1 MADALISP
9 AVGGTMLATAAGLVG
24 YSSRKLKKEMDD
36 FKIPLM
42 GVMGAFI
49 FAAQMINFTIPATG
63 SSGHIGG
70 GILLAVLLGPYA
82 AFLTITSVLVIQA
95 LFFADGGFLALGC
108 NVFNLGFFPC
118 MIIYPLVFRRM
129 MGGSFTRWR
138 LLISTTVAT
147 VLGLQ
152 LGAFCVVLETMASGI
167 SELPFGTF
175 VLMMQPIHLA
185 IGIVE
190 GLASAAVIMFIHS
203 MQPELVTGTAAPAGS
218 SSFRKTAVAI
228 LAAAVVIG
236 GFFSWFASTH
246 PDGLEWSMFKTAG
259 VEELV
264 RSDKSIYQTLE
275 SIQKKTAILPDYS
288 FRSQTEGKAPGED
301 QSWPAANAGTSLS
314 GILGGLFVLA
324 LAVVTGL
331 LLRRRK
337 VIASTKR

>member
-9 AVGGTMLATAAGLVG
+9 AVGGTMLATAAGLAG

-118 MIIYPLVFRRM
+118 MIVYPLIFRRM
-129 MGGSFTRWR
+129 MGDSFTRWR
-138 LLISTTVAT
+138 LIISTTVAA

-175 VLMMQPIHLA
+175 VLMMLPIHLA
-185 IGIVE
+185 IGVVE

-203 MQPELVTGTAAPAGS
+203 MQPELVTGTVSASGS
-218 SSFRKTAVAI
+218 FSIKKTAAAI
-228 LAAAVVIG
+228 LAAAIVIG

-264 RSDKSIYQTLE
+264 KPDRSIYGTLE
-275 SIQKKTAILPDYS
+275 SIQKKMAILPDYS
-288 FRSQTEGKAPGED
+288 FRSRAEGEAAESG
-301 QSWPAANAGTSLS
+301 QSWPEANAGTSVS
-314 GILGGLFVLA
+314 GILGGLSVLA
-324 LAVVTGL
+324 LVVIAGL

-337 VIASTKR
+337 VVASPHR